1 MNPGQAKLRDD
12 AERKGLD
19 RKDSCPMTPLRASK
33 CSSSEC
39 RVVVT
44 AAGEMEEQE
53 AAVCWAQSSF
63 WIHGRSGA
71 YGGSRVGW

>member
-19 RKDSCPMTPLRASK
+19 RKDSCPMTPLRAGK

-44 AAGEMEEQE
+44 AAGEVEEQ
-53 AAVCWAQSSF
+53 AQSSF